1 MKKNLI
7 AILIFSLHQVVFS
20 NQLDFVG
27 INEENNTYN
36 VEFSLEKTALIVS
49 QSSNDPFSISL
60 EFKETELKENLDLKQ
75 NYPIKNIKST
85 SSENGSTIEIFFY
98 EPVLWQKPQQLK
110 KDNGIT
116 VSLSFEHSKKIKK
129 MTREAIVVI
138 DAGHGGRDPGA
149 VAKSNNVMEKDITFL
164 IANELFRTLKDTDGY
179 KPILVREDDSF
190 VYLDERYQTIRQNS
204 GDIFISIHADA
215 FSLPSVKGAAIYIW
229 SEEASSNSA
238 KNLSSKRIS
247 STRVDEF
254 DFDEDL
260 ARSKYPKIYQ
270 NKKNKSLQLGE
281 KILDQLKLDPYTR
294 LHKKRVEFA
303 DFRVLKSV
311 DTPSV
316 LIESGFISNSEDAK
330 RLKGKPGR
338 RMIARSLFLGINNYF
353 KENNEDDFYI
363 FDSKGY
369 LTYTVQKGDILS
381 EIAIRFGVPV
391 MDIINTNLIRDE
403 AIFPGQR
410 IKIKIITID
419 NL

>member
-1 MKKNLI
+1 MKRSLI
-7 AILIFSLHQVVFS
+7 AVLIFSFHQMVFS

-27 INEENNTYN
+27 ITEQNKTYSL
-36 VEFSLEKTALIVS
+36 EFSLEKTALIVS
-49 QSSNDPFSISL
+49 QSSNSPFSISL
-60 EFKETELKENLDLKQ
+60 EFKETSMKEDFDLKQ
-75 NYPIKNIKST
+75 NYPIKNIKSS
-85 SSENGSTIEIFFY
+85 SSENNSIIEIFFY
-98 EPVLWQKPQQLK
+98 EPISWQKPQQIK
-110 KDNGIT
+110 TENGIK
-116 VSLSFEHSKKIKK
+116 VLLSLDHNKKIKK

-149 VAKSNNVMEKDITFL
+149 VAKSHNVVEKDITLL
-164 IANELFRTLKDTDGY
+164 IANELFRTLEDTDGY
-179 KPILVREDDSF
+179 KPVMVRDDDSF
-190 VYLDERYQTIRQNS
+190 IYLDQRYQKIRQYS

-238 KNLSSKRIS
+238 KSLSSKKIS

-260 ARSKYPKIYQ
+260 ARSKYPEIYEK
-270 NKKNKSLQLGE
+270 KKNKSLQLGE
-281 KILDQLKLDPYTR
+281 KILDELMRDPYTH
-294 LHKKRVEFA
+294 LHKKRVEYA

-311 DTPSV
+311 DAPSV
-316 LIESGFISNSEDAK
+316 LIESGFISNTEDAE

-353 KENNEDDFYI
+353 KENLEDDFFIY
-363 FDSKGY
+363 DAEGY
-369 LTYTVQKGDILS
+369 LTYTVQKGDVLS

-410 IKIKIITID
+410 IKIKI
-419 NL
+419 